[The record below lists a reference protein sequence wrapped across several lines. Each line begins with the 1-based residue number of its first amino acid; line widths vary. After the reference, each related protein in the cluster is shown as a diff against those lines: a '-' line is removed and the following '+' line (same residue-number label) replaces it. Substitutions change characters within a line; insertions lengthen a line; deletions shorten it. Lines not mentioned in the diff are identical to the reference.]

1 MKSVLIIG
9 MGHMGRHLA
18 SKLQALGNE
27 VMIVDKNPDVIT
39 ALSDRFTD
47 SNICDCT
54 NESIIEALGVDNF
67 DICFVTIGEDF
78 QASLVVTSLLKQY
91 GARMIV
97 SKAKQK
103 IQADLLRKIGA
114 DEIVWPE
121 KEIAEIELM
130 ILQAARVRM
139 SRTEYIACPSCGRT
153 LYDIEG
159 TLTAI
164 RARTSHLKNLKIG
177 VMGCIV
183 NGPGEMADADYG
195 YVGAAPGRIT
205 LYKGRTVVE
214 KNIPQEEALDRLVAL
229 IKANGDWA
237 DPENQPERP

>member
-121 KEIAEIELM
+121 KEIAEKL
-130 ILQAARVRM
+130 AVRYNADNIFD
-139 SRTEYIACPSCGRT
+139 YIP
-153 LYDIEG
+153 
-159 TLTAI
+159 LTAEHSI
-164 RARTSHLKNLKIG
+164 YELPVPA
-177 VMGCIV
+177 
-183 NGPGEMADADYG
+183 AW
-195 YVGAAPGRIT
+195 VGQSLTELNVRRKYQVTIIAVKHDT
-205 LYKGRTVVE
+205 
-214 KNIPQEEALDRLVAL
+214 ALDPNVGPDYRFVQGDHVILIGQSDRVFRL
-229 IKANGDWA
+229 ANKG
-237 DPENQPERP
+237 

>member
-121 KEIAEIELM
+121 KEIAEKL
-130 ILQAARVRM
+130 AVRYNADNIFD
-139 SRTEYIACPSCGRT
+139 YIP
-153 LYDIEG
+153 
-159 TLTAI
+159 LTAEYSI
-164 RARTSHLKNLKIG
+164 YELPVPA
-177 VMGCIV
+177 
-183 NGPGEMADADYG
+183 AW
-195 YVGAAPGRIT
+195 VGQSLTELNVRRKHQVTIIAVKHDT
-205 LYKGRTVVE
+205 
-214 KNIPQEEALDRLVAL
+214 ALDPNVGPDYRFVQGDHVILIGQSDRVFRL
-229 IKANGDWA
+229 ANKG
-237 DPENQPERP
+237 

>member
-103 IQADLLRKIGA
+103 IPAALLRKIGA

-121 KEIAEIELM
+121 KEIAEKL
-130 ILQAARVRM
+130 AVRYNADNIFD
-139 SRTEYIACPSCGRT
+139 YIP
-153 LYDIEG
+153 
-159 TLTAI
+159 LTAEYSI
-164 RARTSHLKNLKIG
+164 YELPVPA
-177 VMGCIV
+177 
-183 NGPGEMADADYG
+183 AW
-195 YVGAAPGRIT
+195 VGQSLTELNVRRKYQVTIIAVKHDT
-205 LYKGRTVVE
+205 
-214 KNIPQEEALDRLVAL
+214 ALDPNVGPDYRFVQGDHVILIGQSDRVFRL
-229 IKANGDWA
+229 ANKG
-237 DPENQPERP
+237 

>member
-121 KEIAEIELM
+121 KEIAEKL
-130 ILQAARVRM
+130 AVRYNADNIFD
-139 SRTEYIACPSCGRT
+139 YIP
-153 LYDIEG
+153 
-159 TLTAI
+159 LTAEYSI
-164 RARTSHLKNLKIG
+164 YELPVPA
-177 VMGCIV
+177 
-183 NGPGEMADADYG
+183 AW
-195 YVGAAPGRIT
+195 VGQSLTELNVRRKYQVTIIAVKHDT
-205 LYKGRTVVE
+205 
-214 KNIPQEEALDRLVAL
+214 ALDPNVGPDYRFVQGDHVILIGQSDRVFRL
-229 IKANGDWA
+229 ANKD
-237 DPENQPERP
+237 

>member
-121 KEIAEIELM
+121 KEIAEKL
-130 ILQAARVRM
+130 AVRYNADNIFD
-139 SRTEYIACPSCGRT
+139 YIP
-153 LYDIEG
+153 
-159 TLTAI
+159 LTAEYSI
-164 RARTSHLKNLKIG
+164 YELPVPA
-177 VMGCIV
+177 
-183 NGPGEMADADYG
+183 AW
-195 YVGAAPGRIT
+195 VGQSLTELNVRRKYQVTIIAVKHDT
-205 LYKGRTVVE
+205 
-214 KNIPQEEALDRLVAL
+214 ALDPNVGPDYRFVQGDHVILVGQSDRVFRL
-229 IKANGDWA
+229 ANKG
-237 DPENQPERP
+237 

>member
-121 KEIAEIELM
+121 KEIAEKL
-130 ILQAARVRM
+130 AVRYNADNIFD
-139 SRTEYIACPSCGRT
+139 YIP
-153 LYDIEG
+153 
-159 TLTAI
+159 LTAEYSI
-164 RARTSHLKNLKIG
+164 YELPVPA
-177 VMGCIV
+177 
-183 NGPGEMADADYG
+183 AW
-195 YVGAAPGRIT
+195 VGQSLTELNVRRKYQVTIIAVKHDT
-205 LYKGRTVVE
+205 
-214 KNIPQEEALDRLVAL
+214 ALDPNGGPDYRFVQGDHVILIGQSDRVFRL
-229 IKANGDWA
+229 ANKG
-237 DPENQPERP
+237 

>member
-18 SKLQALGNE
+18 AKLQALGNE
-27 VMIVDKNPDVIT
+27 VMIVDKNPDVIS
-39 ALSDRFTD
+39 ALADRFTD

-121 KEIAEIELM
+121 KEIAEKL
-130 ILQAARVRM
+130 AVRYNADNIFD
-139 SRTEYIACPSCGRT
+139 YIP
-153 LYDIEG
+153 
-159 TLTAI
+159 LTAEYSI
-164 RARTSHLKNLKIG
+164 YELPVPTAWIGQSLTELNVRRKHQVTIIAVKHDSSLNPNVGPDYRFVAGDHLILIG
-177 VMGCIV
+177 QSDRVFRLA
-183 NGPGEMADADYG
+183 N
-195 YVGAAPGRIT
+195 
-205 LYKGRTVVE
+205 KG
-214 KNIPQEEALDRLVAL
+214 
-229 IKANGDWA
+229 
-237 DPENQPERP
+237 

>member
-18 SKLQALGNE
+18 SKLQALGND

-121 KEIAEIELM
+121 KEIAEKL
-130 ILQAARVRM
+130 AVRYNADNIFD
-139 SRTEYIACPSCGRT
+139 YIP
-153 LYDIEG
+153 
-159 TLTAI
+159 LTAEYSI
-164 RARTSHLKNLKIG
+164 YELPVPA
-177 VMGCIV
+177 
-183 NGPGEMADADYG
+183 AW
-195 YVGAAPGRIT
+195 VGQSLTELNVRRKHQVTIIAVKHDT
-205 LYKGRTVVE
+205 
-214 KNIPQEEALDRLVAL
+214 ALDPNVGPDYRFVQGDHVILIGQSDRVFRL
-229 IKANGDWA
+229 ANKG
-237 DPENQPERP
+237 

>member
-121 KEIAEIELM
+121 KEIAEKL
-130 ILQAARVRM
+130 AVRYNADNIFD
-139 SRTEYIACPSCGRT
+139 YIP
-153 LYDIEG
+153 
-159 TLTAI
+159 LTAEYSI
-164 RARTSHLKNLKIG
+164 YELPVPA
-177 VMGCIV
+177 
-183 NGPGEMADADYG
+183 AW
-195 YVGAAPGRIT
+195 VGQSLTELNVRRKYQVTIIAVKHDT
-205 LYKGRTVVE
+205 
-214 KNIPQEEALDRLVAL
+214 ALDHNVGPDYRFVQGDHVILIGQSDRVFRL
-229 IKANGDWA
+229 ANKG
-237 DPENQPERP
+237 

>member
-54 NESIIEALGVDNF
+54 IAAAIDALGVDNF
-67 DICFVTIGEDF
+67 DLCFVTIGEDF
-78 QASLVVTSLLKQY
+78 QSSLVVTSLLKEH

-121 KEIAEIELM
+121 KETAEKL
-130 ILQAARVRM
+130 AVRYNADNIFD
-139 SRTEYIACPSCGRT
+139 YIP
-153 LYDIEG
+153 
-159 TLTAI
+159 LTAEYSI
-164 RARTSHLKNLKIG
+164 YEIPVPAAWLGQSLTELNVRRKHQVTIIAVKHDSALNPNVGPDYRFVQGDHLILIG
-177 VMGCIV
+177 QSDRVFKL
-183 NGPGEMADADYG
+183 
-195 YVGAAPGRIT
+195 AA
-205 LYKGRTVVE
+205 K
-214 KNIPQEEALDRLVAL
+214 
-229 IKANGDWA
+229 
-237 DPENQPERP
+237 

>member
-54 NESIIEALGVDNF
+54 NGSIIEALGVDNF

-121 KEIAEIELM
+121 KEIAEKL
-130 ILQAARVRM
+130 AVRYNADNIFD
-139 SRTEYIACPSCGRT
+139 YIP
-153 LYDIEG
+153 
-159 TLTAI
+159 LTAEYSI
-164 RARTSHLKNLKIG
+164 YELPVPAAWVGQSLTEL
-177 VMGCIV
+177 
-183 NGPGEMADADYG
+183 NGRRKYQVTIIAVKHD
-195 YVGAAPGRIT
+195 T
-205 LYKGRTVVE
+205 
-214 KNIPQEEALDRLVAL
+214 ALDPNVGPDYRFVQGDHVILIGQSDRVFRL
-229 IKANGDWA
+229 ANKG
-237 DPENQPERP
+237 